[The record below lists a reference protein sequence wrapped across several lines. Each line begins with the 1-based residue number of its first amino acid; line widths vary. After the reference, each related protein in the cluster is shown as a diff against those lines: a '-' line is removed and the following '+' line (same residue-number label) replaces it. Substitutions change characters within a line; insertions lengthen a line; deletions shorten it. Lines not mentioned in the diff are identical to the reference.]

1 MSKRFIV
8 RDKLLSLRGR
18 IEVTDA
24 EDFLA
29 YEAVGEFALFRP
41 TWRVYRDGTEVATIT
56 RRLFSWSPSWDI
68 TSQLGNFTITRKLFS
83 WTRGYSVS
91 SGNLADLRISGSL
104 WDMSFEI
111 LRGEK
116 LIAAARG
123 KWMSLRNAQ
132 VIELLS
138 SEPANELLT
147 IIAMMLLHLD
157 RKHEAGLAADSGD

>member
-1 MSKRFIV
+1 MSKRFII

-41 TWRVYRDGTEVATIT
+41 TWHVYRDGTEVATIT

-68 TSQLGNFTITRKLFS
+68 ASQLGNFTITRKLFS
-83 WTRGYSVS
+83 WTPGYCVS
-91 SGNLADLRISGSL
+91 SGSFTDLRISGSL
-104 WDMSFEI
+104 WDMSFQI
-111 LRGEK
+111 LRDEK

-138 SEPANELLT
+138 NDAADELLT

-157 RKHEAGLAADSGD
+157 KKHEAGISAGSGD